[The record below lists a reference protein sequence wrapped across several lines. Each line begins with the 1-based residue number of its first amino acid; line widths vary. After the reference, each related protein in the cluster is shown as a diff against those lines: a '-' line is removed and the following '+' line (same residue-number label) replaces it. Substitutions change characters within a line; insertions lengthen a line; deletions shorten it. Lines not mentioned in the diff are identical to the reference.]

1 MAQIKDK
8 DIAASIDISP
18 VTFSRWKTERPELY
32 TRIKKSFECEAKL
45 KALEITLDDALKI
58 VKQYKGE

>member
-45 KALEITLDDALKI
+45 KELEITLDDALKI
-58 VKQYKGE
+58 VKQYKVE